1 MYRLR
6 THRFL
11 LVQHRRR
18 RLFSHI
24 IHRVTTGRITGRWKT
39 SRRVRIFNRRITSR
53 RIRINC
59 RNIRIL
65 LIGVTKITVPEMI
78 RRRRATFFGVQMKRF
93 IIIGIRIGVKVKM
106 RGAGIRT
113 PVRNRR
119 SSGSGTN
126 GRRWRF
132 RSVSLPLRRKIKHRR
147 GVTGVAGGRGV
158 EIEEAVEGITDGF

>member
-6 THRFL
+6 IHRFL

-65 LIGVTKITVPEMI
+65 LIRITKITIPEMI
-78 RRRRATFFGVQMKRF
+78 RRRRAIFFGVQMKRF

-106 RGAGIRT
+106 RGAGIG
-113 PVRNRR
+113 PLVSNRR
-119 SSGSGTN
+119 TGSCRSGWFG
-126 GRRWRF
+126 
-132 RSVSLPLRRKIKHRR
+132 SVSLPLRRKIKHRR